1 MELEKETGFV
11 DWDDWLILE
20 EEDEKY
26 PILAHQEG
34 KSR

>member
-11 DWDDWLILE
+11 DWDDWLVLE

-26 PILAHQEG
+26 PQFTHIEEKA
-34 KSR
+34 R